1 MISSA
6 EGMSASAERE
16 NAMLQSFIILFRETF
31 EVALVIGIVLGYL
44 TRSGQRGYKSS
55 VYLGLAAGAAA
66 SVLGAL
72 AFQFLAG
79 GFSGRSEEIFEGV
92 TMLAGAI
99 LLTTL
104 IIWMI
109 RKSAQVEELER
120 RVAERISGTR
130 RAGLFLLVFFSVLRE
145 GIESVIF
152 LGAASFASGENNLL
166 GAGLG
171 LAAAAVLGFLLFR
184 GALRVNLRTFFSV
197 TNTLLILF
205 AAGLVAGGVHELQE
219 AGAIPIV
226 VEHLWDVNPQIAGDR
241 YPLLHENGALGS
253 IAKGL
258 FGYNGN
264 PSLIEVAAHLLYLA
278 GAFGLWLLGR
288 PGRAAR
294 VASGSVDRREAH
306 A

>member
-1 MISSA
+1 
-6 EGMSASAERE
+6 
-16 NAMLQSFIILFRETF
+16 MLQSFVILFRETL

-44 TRSGQRGYKSS
+44 VRSGQVGYRNS
-55 VYLGLAAGAAA
+55 VYLGLAAGVAA

-72 AFQFLAG
+72 GFQLLAG
-79 GFSGRSEEIFEGV
+79 GFSGRAEEIFEGI

-104 IIWMI
+104 IVWII
-109 RKSAQVEELER
+109 RKSAKAAELER
-120 RVAERISGTR
+120 KVAKRIESTR
-130 RAGLFLLVFFSVLRE
+130 RAGLFLLIFFAVLRE

-152 LGAASFASGENNLL
+152 LSAARFASGGNNLL

-171 LAAAAVLGFLLFR
+171 LVTAVILGLLLFR
-184 GALRVNLRTFFSV
+184 GALRVNLRSFFTA
-197 TNTLLILF
+197 TNILLILF

-219 AGAIPIV
+219 AGVIPIV
-226 VEHLWDVNPQIAGDR
+226 LEHVWDINPGVVGNG
-241 YPLLHENGALGS
+241 YPVLHENGLLGS

-264 PSLIEVAAHLLYLA
+264 PSLIEVVVYLVYLIA
-278 GAFGLWLLGR
+278 VSSMWLLGR
-288 PGRAAR
+288 SGNTGRSTGGR
-294 VASGSVDRREAH
+294 VDRREAH